1 MKHNLLMALVF
12 LLPKLILSQ
21 VTIGSAVINEFNI
34 RPAQLFNVTVV
45 SSNTSGTAIL
55 KAKVINS
62 SGTPILSAETQV
74 ISIKPGANII
84 NANTVSLKNYN
95 YSNINQ
101 AQYLKTNGR
110 LSSGLY
116 NVCIDLIPVSGIED
130 GDEYCQEINSSEN
143 EFLDLVFP
151 ADFDTIETKKPVL
164 TWTHSE
170 AFNLLAEGEFY
181 KMTLVE
187 KKKDQSAEAAVQ
199 SNIPLFVKSYL
210 TSHQIPYAFDAKELE
225 EGKTYAWYVQKISN
239 GMVINRT
246 ESWEFTL
253 KKNITPKPHKY
264 VELKSKLDG
273 SFYSVV
279 DDYIYFKLNENYKN
293 AEVQVKIK
301 SDKGEYITPDLTNE
315 QKGEQVLGRGYNTFE
330 LDLSPYNL
338 KKGYYTL
345 IVTGVK
351 GKKYQLKFYV
361 G

>member
-1 MKHNLLMALVF
+1 MRKLISLTAIL
-12 LLPKLILSQ
+12 LLPKLLLAQ
-21 VTIGSAVINEFNI
+21 VSIGSAILNEFNI
-34 RPAQLFNVTVV
+34 RPAQLFNVTIV
-45 SSNTSGTAIL
+45 SANISGTAYL
-55 KAKVINS
+55 RAKVINS
-62 SGTPILSAETQV
+62 SGTPILTAESQIV
-74 ISIKPGANII
+74 SINSGVNIFNGNSI
-84 NANTVSLKNYN
+84 QIKNFN
-95 YSNINQ
+95 YSSNSQ

-151 ADFDTIETKKPVL
+151 ANFDTIETKTPVL

-181 KMTLVE
+181 KLTLVE
-187 KKKDQSAEAAVQ
+187 KKKEQSAEAAVQ

-225 EGKTYAWYVQKISN
+225 EGKTYAWYVQKMSN
-239 GMVINRT
+239 GIVINRT

-253 KKNITPKPHKY
+253 KNNITPKPHKY

-293 AEVQVKIK
+293 ADVKVKIK
-301 SDKGEYITPDLTNE
+301 SDKGEYIQPDLKNE
-315 QKGEQVLGRGYNTFE
+315 QKGEQVLCRGYNTFE
-330 LDLSPYNL
+330 LDLSPYRL